1 MEKLFNTVINYGYY
15 VRFNNLNGLDAWNT
29 IKALINTN
37 QELNTNISSIIGHWN
52 ITLNINGEN
61 ISDIPLIYNHLKNEM
76 NLHGDDKDQEEY
88 KLSDEQWQRNH
99 FYLQLARIP
108 KNNSCNL
115 LRLLQ
120 VAYNIGQ
127 LVCEM
132 KRKNFTSDYISFFL
146 MNRLYSINTFVNFNI
161 SNLTP
166 EMLDYMHHL
175 KNEISSHISKIN
187 SSKIVSSASASA
199 VSSESKSENIEDI
212 TESITEMKG
221 GKKKRRKY

>member
-15 VRFNNLNGLDAWNT
+15 VRLNNLNGLDAWNT

-37 QELNTNISSIIGHWN
+37 QDLNTNISSIIGHWN
-52 ITLNINGEN
+52 ITLNINGQN
-61 ISDIPLIYNHLKNEM
+61 ISGIHLIYNHLKNEM
-76 NLHGDDKDQEEY
+76 NLHGDDGDKEEH
-88 KLSDEQWQRNH
+88 KLSDEEWQRNH

-115 LRLLQ
+115 VRLLQ

-132 KRKNFTSDYISFFL
+132 KQKKFTSEYISFFL
-146 MNRLYSINTFVNFNI
+146 MNRLYNINTFVNFNI

-166 EMLDYMHHL
+166 DMLDYIHHL
-175 KNEISSHISKIN
+175 KNEISKHISKIN
-187 SSKIVSSASASA
+187 SSKVLSSASAS
-199 VSSESKSENIEDI
+199 SEESIQDIEDI